1 MHGLSPSDGSR
12 RIDWGGTST
21 DYADWRPNYPDE
33 YYQRLQALGIG
44 LPRQP
49 ILDLATGVG
58 FLAVRFAEQGASVV
72 GIDISSG
79 QIETAR
85 RRAQE
90 AGVSVDFRVA
100 PAESTGLPN
109 AAFDVVSAS
118 QCWLYFD
125 CGRAITEVQRV
136 LRPEGVL
143 LISHFCWLPR
153 EDAIAQASEELVLK
167 FNPDWTAAN
176 WSGEIPDAPAWSREA
191 FDKVG
196 GFVFDCD
203 VPFTRES
210 WRGRFRACRGV
221 GATMSREEVK
231 RFDAAHADLLAASAP
246 EQFSIR
252 HRIDAFLLRPRR
264 S

>member
-1 MHGLSPSDGSR
+1 MHGLSPTDGAR
-12 RIDWGGTST
+12 RIDWSATSR

-33 YYQRLQALGIG
+33 FYRRLQTLGVG
-44 LPRQP
+44 LPQQP

-58 FLAVRFAEQGASVV
+58 FLAVRFAEQGALVV
-72 GIDISSG
+72 GVDIAPG
-79 QIETAR
+79 QIDMAR
-85 RRAQE
+85 ERAAQ
-90 AGVSVDFRVA
+90 AGVAVDFRVA
-100 PAESTGLPN
+100 PAEDTGLPES
-109 AAFDVVSAS
+109 AFDVVSAS

-125 CGRAITEVQRV
+125 CRRAIAEVRRV

-143 LISHFCWLPR
+143 LVCHYCWLPR
-153 EDAIAQASEELVLK
+153 EDPLAQASEKLVLK
-167 FNPDWTAAN
+167 FNPQWTAAG
-176 WSGEIPDAPAWSREA
+176 WSGEIPEMPEWSQDE

-203 VPFTRES
+203 VPFTRDS

-221 GATMSREEVK
+221 GASLPPEEVK
-231 RFDAAHADLLAASAP
+231 RFDAAHAELLAATAP